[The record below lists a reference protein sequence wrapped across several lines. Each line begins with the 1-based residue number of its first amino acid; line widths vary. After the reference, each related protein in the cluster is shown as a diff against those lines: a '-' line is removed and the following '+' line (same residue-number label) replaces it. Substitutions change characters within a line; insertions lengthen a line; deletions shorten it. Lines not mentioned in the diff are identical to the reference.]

1 MLPIGCSGTKGEI
14 TINPKQEGAGSAL
27 DSVYSGIK
35 VHLTTLDELIH
46 EYNIP
51 DGSIMKIDCEGCEYD
66 TILSSSEETLKN
78 FSHIQ
83 IEYHYGYK
91 NLKQKLESC
100 GFDVSITKPNFIR
113 NKQAGKTMFFGYI
126 FAKRL

>member
-1 MLPIGCSGTKGEI
+1 MAGSSIKHP
-14 TINPKQEGAGSAL
+14 NPKL
-27 DSVYSGIK
+27 K
-35 VHLTTLDELIH
+35 VPLKTLETILK
-46 EYNIP
+46 ENNFEP
-51 DGSIMKIDCEGCEYD
+51 TLLKLDCEGCEYD

-100 GFDVSITKPNFIR
+100 GFDVSITKPNFIK
-113 NKQAGKTMFFGYI
+113 NKQADKTMFFGYI